1 MATKSQHEQLMEAI
15 ATLTTAV
22 TTLVS
27 APAPTI
33 ETVVPVAA
41 TTTAKPVIP
50 EFDKA
55 YVSHMANKKCQA
67 YADKNSE
74 QVVLYAR
81 NNAKGEHKLAYCL
94 ASKFENLKDRGL
106 IGAIQVINPS

>member
-1 MATKSQHEQLMEAI
+1 MATKTQHEQLMEAI
-15 ATLTTAV
+15 ATLTATI
-22 TTLVS
+22 TTLVA
-27 APAPTI
+27 APAPAITAAP
-33 ETVVPVAA
+33 EVAA
-41 TTTAKPVIP
+41 TAAKPAMP

-55 YVSHMANKKCQA
+55 YVSHMANNKCQA
-67 YADKNSE
+67 YADKNGE